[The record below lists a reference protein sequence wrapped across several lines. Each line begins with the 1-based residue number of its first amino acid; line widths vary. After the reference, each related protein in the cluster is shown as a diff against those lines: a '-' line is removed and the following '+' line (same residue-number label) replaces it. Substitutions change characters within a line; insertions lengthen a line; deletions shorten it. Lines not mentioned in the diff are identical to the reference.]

1 MLREE
6 EEKQKQLENVKIK
19 EWEEKFDKEK
29 KLQEQEEIRRE
40 QMLRQRELE
49 KIKKFEE
56 LENKTE
62 NLSLSLEKFNIDK
75 TTKN

>member
-1 MLREE
+1 
-6 EEKQKQLENVKIK
+6 
-19 EWEEKFDKEK
+19 
-29 KLQEQEEIRRE
+29 
-40 QMLRQRELE
+40 MLRQRELE

-62 NLSLSLEKFNIDK
+62 NLSMSLEKFNIDK